1 MPTSPT
7 SHAGQLDTEWWS
19 RRPETWKVTRVGRVT
34 DVRNGFPF
42 ASEYFDRLRGTPLIR
57 NRDIGMT
64 ETELFY
70 DGPIPSDAWVDP
82 GDVIV
87 SMDGDFRVAPWR
99 GRRSLLNQRMC
110 AIQTRP
116 GVDEAFVVHQIRL
129 ALKHIESL
137 TPSTTVKHLSA
148 GDIQRT
154 KLLLPVLDEQRAIG
168 RFLDEETAEIDALID
183 KNRRLLI
190 LIDEQRRRLVV
201 EAVTKGVREHPERV
215 GSGVAWIGELP
226 RTWTVR
232 RIKQV
237 ARLASGHTPSR
248 SHPEYWLDAEI
259 PWFQLTD
266 IWRFRDD
273 SAESISET
281 AEMISEIGLRHSA
294 AELLPAGTV
303 ALSRTASVGFSA
315 ILGVD
320 MATTQDFANWVPGP
334 LVNSAYLLYVLRAMR
349 PELERLRFGSTH
361 KTIYM
366 PDIGQ
371 LVMPLPPLD
380 EQEEIVSHIRAESH
394 RLLRIRSRVQEAVE
408 KLREYREAL
417 IMAAVTGQI
426 DVSGAA

>member
-1 MPTSPT
+1 MKADSGVLPHGWELAP
-7 SHAGQLDTEWWS
+7 ARS
-19 RRPETWKVTRVGRVT
+19 RLSYQREMRDPRDLGSERVFHYSIPSLQETGDGREELARSISSAKIV
-34 DVRNGFPF
+34 
-42 ASEYFDRLRGTPLIR
+42 LRGGEILVSKLNPRKGLVVESQSHQVPTVCSSEFVPFLATGGNPR
-57 NRDIGMT
+57 FVFYAFQSHRVRSMLAGAARSATRSHQRCEAQDIT
-64 ETELFY
+64 RASL
-70 DGPIPSDAWVDP
+70 
-82 GDVIV
+82 
-87 SMDGDFRVAPWR
+87 PWPPA
-99 GRRSLLNQRMC
+99 N
-110 AIQTRP
+110 
-116 GVDEAFVVHQIRL
+116 
-129 ALKHIESL
+129 
-137 TPSTTVKHLSA
+137 
-148 GDIQRT
+148 
-154 KLLLPVLDEQRAIG
+154 EQRAIV
-168 RFLDEETAEIDALID
+168 RFLDEETAKIDVLI
-183 KNRRLLI
+183 KRNRRLLI
-190 LIDEQRRRLVV
+190 LIDEHRRRLVM
-201 EAVTKGVREHPERV
+201 EAVTKGIRENAELADSRIP
-215 GSGVAWIGELP
+215 WIGHVP
-226 RTWTVR
+226 RAWTIR

-273 SAESISET
+273 SEESISET
-281 AEMISEIGLRHSA
+281 AELISEVGLRNSA

-380 EQEEIVSHIRAESH
+380 EQQEIVSHIRAESR
-394 RLLRIRSRVQEAVE
+394 RLLQTRGRVQEVVE
-408 KLREYREAL
+408 KLREYRAAL
-417 IMAAVTGQI
+417 ITAAVTGQV